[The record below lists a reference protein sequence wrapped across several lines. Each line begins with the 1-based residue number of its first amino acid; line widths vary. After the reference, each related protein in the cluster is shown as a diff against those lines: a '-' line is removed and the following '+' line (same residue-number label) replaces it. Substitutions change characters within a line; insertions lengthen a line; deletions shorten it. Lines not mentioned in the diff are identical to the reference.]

1 LIKGEQMDALISTL
15 VDRTGNTAGTFVVV
29 STDNATNVCT
39 TAQVTAAK
47 AKYWNVKSINAQ
59 GEFIDFAGSDA
70 TSVAPISADEN
81 ATVIAIYNL
90 NGQKLSHPQPGL
102 NILKLSNGT
111 VKKFFLKE

>member
-1 LIKGEQMDALISTL
+1 VA
-15 VDRTGNTAGTFVVV
+15 
-29 STDNATNVCT
+29 
-39 TAQVTAAK
+39 AAK
-47 AKYWNVKSINAQ
+47 AKKWNVKSIDADGTKQ
-59 GEFIDFAGSDA
+59 DYAGSDA

-111 VKKFFLKE
+111 VKKLFLKE